1 MNEFSYRNGTLYA
14 ENVPVKLLAEKF
26 GTPLYIYS
34 KNHFLGQFNAIKKA
48 FAELNPVICY
58 AMKANANFSIM
69 QEMAKAGAGVDTVS
83 LGEIARAIKAGAD
96 PKKIVFAG
104 VGKRDDEIE
113 YALDQDI
120 LMFTVESEPE
130 LDAINAVAAKRKK
143 VAPVALRINPDVD
156 PKTHKHISTGKR
168 ENKFG
173 IDIARAQAAIAQVK
187 GLKNLK
193 LLGLHMHIGSQIT
206 EFDKHGEAIDKVS
219 ALVKFAREQGMPLEY
234 LDVGGGYGIAYKP
247 EQGVGP
253 GIEEFAKNMIPRIK
267 ATGLKLVMEPGRYI
281 CGNGGILVTSVIYD
295 KPSGDKNFLVVD
307 AAMNDLIRPSIYEA
321 YHKIWPVNATTEV
334 DAALDAKSGTKY
346 DVVGPICEST
356 DFLAKERMLPKSKR
370 GDLLAVFSAGAY
382 GYAMA
387 STYNQ
392 RPRVAEIVVDGKN
405 FWLARQRETL
415 EDLTRA
421 DVLKPQVQ
429 TA

>member
-1 MNEFSYRNGTLYA
+1 MNEFSYKNGSLYA
-14 ENVPVKLLAEKF
+14 ENVPVKTLVEKF
-26 GTPLYIYS
+26 GSPLYIYS
-34 KNHFLGQFNAIKKA
+34 KNHFLGQFDAIKKA
-48 FAELNPVICY
+48 FAELKPIVCY
-58 AMKANANFSIM
+58 AIKANANFGIM
-69 QEMAKAGAGVDTVS
+69 QEMAKAGAGVDTTS
-83 LGEIARAIKAGAD
+83 RGEIARAIKAGAD

-113 YALDQDI
+113 YALEVGI
-120 LMFTVESEPE
+120 LMFTVESEAE
-130 LDAINAVAAKRKK
+130 LDAINAVAAKRKQ
-143 VAPVALRINPDVD
+143 VAPIALRIDPDVD

-173 IDIARAQAAIAQVK
+173 IDIARAQAAISQVK

-193 LLGLHMHIGSQIT
+193 LMGLHMHIGSQIT

-219 ALVKFAREQGMPLEY
+219 ALIKFAKEQGMPLEY

-247 EQGVGP
+247 EQGEGP
-253 GIEEFAKNMIPRIK
+253 SITEFAKNMIPRIK

-281 CGNGGILVTSVIYD
+281 CGNGGILVTRVLYD

-321 YHKIWPVNATTEV
+321 YHKIWPVDANLAV
-334 DAALDAKSGTKY
+334 DAPLDAKAGVKY

-382 GYAMA
+382 GYAMS

-392 RPRVAEIVVDGKN
+392 RPRVAEIIVDGNK
-405 FWLARQRETL
+405 FWLSRQRETL

-421 DVLKPQVQ
+421 DVLKPEIQ